1 MMVQMGMAKDYHKYS
16 GGYYQYEQDLAKQE
30 GRGIWK
36 GYEAGSIRAC
46 HVSDGCQKM
55 PGWQSCIA
63 NGPELSVCAVPQK
76 PIAASVDRFLLR
88 S

>member
-1 MMVQMGMAKDYHKYS
+1 
-16 GGYYQYEQDLAKQE
+16 
-30 GRGIWK
+30 
-36 GYEAGSIRAC
+36 
-46 HVSDGCQKM
+46 M